1 MRYLIVQD
9 WPISH
14 GNHAGMV
21 WMCKRLSEL
30 FPNDYR
36 VFVKEAP
43 QEIKP
48 RTGLGGLVDKVCFK
62 LHISNDGNPRIHYR
76 DKVYPREYMELC
88 RPMFEKLRSGDSVFL
103 LEYME
108 FETPQYQLACFI
120 RKHYPGV
127 RIYGMVHFTVDILQS
142 YRAYNPN
149 LLEQW
154 ARPVDRILTLGSS
167 LTHYLVDCGLNEAMI
182 STGFHYVDSD
192 YYHKSL
198 PMENGSPLTVIT
210 MGAMRRNYRL
220 LAEVVSRCP
229 EVHWV
234 ICRGRK
240 SEVDSLFSKC
250 GNVDMKGYLA
260 EDELRHQMDLA
271 DISISVMEDTI
282 GSNVITT
289 SMAMGL
295 AMLVSDV
302 GSIRDYC
309 DDSNAVFCENTA
321 TSFADAVHALSANP
335 QRVLSMRRASVRL
348 SEKLRV
354 PAIHQWF
361 SSLS

>member
-1 MRYLIVQD
+1 MKYLIAQD

-14 GNHAGMV
+14 GNHAGMA
-21 WMCKRLSEL
+21 WMSRRLAEQ
-30 FPNDYR
+30 FPDDYR
-36 VFVKEAP
+36 VLVKDAP
-43 QEIKP
+43 REFKP
-48 RTGLGGLVDKVCFK
+48 RTGLGGLVDKVCYK
-62 LHISNDGNPRIHYR
+62 LHINNDGNPRIHYR

-88 RPMFEKLRSGDSVFL
+88 RPMFEKLQSGDSVFL

-108 FETPQYQLACFI
+108 FETPQYQLACYL

-127 RIYGMVHFTVDILQS
+127 HIYGMVHFTVDILQS
-142 YRAYNPN
+142 YRAHNPR

-154 ARPVDRILTLGSS
+154 ARPVDKILTLGSS
-167 LTHYLVDCGLNEAMI
+167 LTRYLVDCGLRSATI

-192 YYHKSL
+192 YYRKSV
-198 PMENGSPLTVIT
+198 PVEVGSPLTIIT
-210 MGAMRRNYRL
+210 MGSMRRNYQL
-220 LAEVVSRCP
+220 LADVVSRCP

-240 SEVDSLFSKC
+240 SEVDSLFAGCK
-250 GNVDMKGYLA
+250 NVDMKGYLS

-271 DISISVMEDTI
+271 DVSISVMEDTI

-289 SMAMGL
+289 SLAMGL
-295 AMLVSDV
+295 AMVVSDV

-309 DDSNAVFCENTA
+309 DDTNAMFCKNTA
-321 TSFADAVHALSANP
+321 TSFAEAVHALSADP
-335 QRVLSMRRASVRL
+335 QRVLSMRKASLRH
-348 SEKLRV
+348 SEKLHV
-354 PAIHQWF
+354 PAIHRWF